1 MYHLTTLERSYH
13 KSDSHYNTLDM
24 DTKKFETFMH
34 AVRIADEKEYDE
46 DDKVIDQQYGFVFNS
61 GLRHTACRVIRIENE
76 KGKVIYLHHDN
87 PVLRIY
93 APELKALVEKITESE
108 AA

>member
-24 DTKKFETFMH
+24 DTKKFEAFMH

-46 DDKVIDQQYGFVFNS
+46 DNKVIDQQYGFVFNS
-61 GLRHTACRVIRIENE
+61 GLRHTACRVIRIEKDQKTVYLYHENPAIRVLAPDLKNMIE
-76 KGKVIYLHHDN
+76 KS
-87 PVLRIY
+87 
-93 APELKALVEKITESE
+93 TESE